1 MNWDAVTLQDC
12 VDMHAMKEYAAVL
25 NDGKV
30 RGFVLESSVTGRRQ
44 LREKDRR
51 KPCVS
56 IIRAQRQKVK

>member
-25 NDGKV
+25 NDGQIL
-30 RGFVLESSVTGRRQ
+30 GFVLESSVAVGRQ
-44 LREKDRR
+44 WEKDRG
-51 KPCVS
+51 KPRVS